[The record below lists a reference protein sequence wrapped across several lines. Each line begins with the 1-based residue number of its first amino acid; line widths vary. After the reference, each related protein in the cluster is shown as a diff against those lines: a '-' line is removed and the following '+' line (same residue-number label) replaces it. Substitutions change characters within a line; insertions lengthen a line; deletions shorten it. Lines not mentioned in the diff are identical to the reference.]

1 MLCDSFFNSCFA
13 FRASLDLPLRSMD
26 SNFHPLFDRSW
37 TQIAGYFHQ
46 KISEILERLL
56 YHNSLPSIQP
66 VCTLLSFTSWLLPN
80 LAQCSNSIT
89 QTAHAQQS
97 LPIPKLSASFL
108 SYWKAENLTTCSQ
121 LISLEQAKLL
131 RLRHAA
137 IVARNSQCTS
147 VQTNCTPVK
156 WRHLPFYLENLCG
169 SATEYFGHT
178 EKQQKKNLTK
188 PFHMDL
194 LSGFG
199 VTLIRRQADLPI
211 CGFTASF
218 IRSDIDLTF
227 SKNTCVPVCP
237 AWSAAISS
245 PGIPNNQQNTS
256 TSIWIDTNTTAKH
269 VNLALR
275 FGFQQW
281 PSLVDFYNCHFPSLE
296 MFFQCYLCLQNSP
309 GIGKYLLYTSVHCT
323 GYFKKRY

>member
-66 VCTLLSFTSWLLPN
+66 VCALLSFTSWLLPN
-80 LAQCSNSIT
+80 LAHCRFQNYLRLSCLIGRPRTWPLARNSLASNRPSFWGFGMQQSWHETHSAHQCR
-89 QTAHAQQS
+89 QTAHRWNGA
-97 LPIPKLSASFL
+97 ICHFT
-108 SYWKAENLTTCSQ
+108 WKIYVVRRRSTLDTLKSN
-121 LISLEQAKLL
+121 K
-131 RLRHAA
+131 
-137 IVARNSQCTS
+137 
-147 VQTNCTPVK
+147 
-156 WRHLPFYLENLCG
+156 
-169 SATEYFGHT
+169 
-178 EKQQKKNLTK
+178 KKNLTK

-218 IRSDIDLTF
+218 IRSDIL
-227 SKNTCVPVCP
+227 KKHLR
-237 AWSAAISS
+237 SS
-245 PGIPNNQQNTS
+245 LS
-256 TSIWIDTNTTAKH
+256 
-269 VNLALR
+269 
-275 FGFQQW
+275 
-281 PSLVDFYNCHFPSLE
+281 SL
-296 MFFQCYLCLQNSP
+296 
-309 GIGKYLLYTSVHCT
+309 
-323 GYFKKRY
+323 KRSH